1 MKQRWEIFM
10 IEMNKEHDII
20 QQTANA
26 LNNMKNSDGLANS
39 VGVSLKSLRVYRIW
53 RFKVRL
59 GVRDQSLPRMVRPN
73 SRSLKQHLINL

>member
-26 LNNMKNSDGLANS
+26 LNNMKNSDGLVNS
-39 VGVSLKSLRVYRIW
+39 VGVSLKSLRV
-53 RFKVRL
+53 
-59 GVRDQSLPRMVRPN
+59 
-73 SRSLKQHLINL
+73 